1 MLRRIILA
9 ILFTVL
15 IWGAGSQAEE
25 TAVSAQSPTSDILT
39 LVNALRASY
48 GLPPFEYNPILA
60 AAAQNHANWMG
71 QTAVYSHTGAGGSS
85 PQTRA
90 NAVGYP
96 GYVNENIVGGTKLT
110 PQQGVTWW
118 RNSAIHFNTMISTSY
133 TQAGVGFAQGHD
145 QNFYVLVVGQPDGAA
160 AAAVNRQEEV
170 AYANAPLF
178 VAPIEVN
185 GPREDGSVWHTVG
198 EGHTLWA
205 IAARYEV
212 TIADIMLFNSLT
224 EESTLQPGD
233 ELVIRL
239 AEGQSPPPTPTPP
252 ATHKV
257 QPGDSAWTIAA
268 WYNLDLGELL
278 WLNNMQIDDTLQ
290 PGEEVKIRLLPG
302 EQPPPTPTPQ
312 LAHIVQSGDT
322 LWGISLRYGL
332 TMEQLLT
339 FNNITESDL
348 LAVGQA
354 LFIVSPTPPPT
365 PTTAATLTLTPEM
378 ATAVATLPAIT
389 PTFTPQTNAQ
399 TLTRLAATPT
409 PPPADT
415 GEDMGQIIGIGAMAL
430 ALGLVLMAGIG
441 FVFWQRD

>member
-1 MLRRIILA
+1 MLRRITLA
-9 ILFTVL
+9 ILFTTL
-15 IWGAGSQAEE
+15 LWGVGSPKKD
-25 TAVSAQSPTSDILT
+25 TAVAAQSPTGDILT

-48 GLPPFEYNPILA
+48 GLPPFEYNPLLA

-71 QTAVYSHTGAGGSS
+71 QTAVYSHTGAGGST

-90 NAVGYP
+90 NAAGYP
-96 GYVNENIVGGTKLT
+96 GYVSENIVGGTKLT

-118 RNSAIHFNTMISTSY
+118 RNSAIHFNTMISTRY

-145 QNFYVLVVGQPDGAA
+145 QNFYVLVVGQPDDSPIATT
-160 AAAVNRQEEV
+160 NRQEEMT
-170 AYANAPLF
+170 YANAPLF
-178 VAPIEVN
+178 VAPIEVSA
-185 GPREDGSVWHTVG
+185 PREDGSIWHTVG

-212 TIADIMLFNSLT
+212 TIADIMLYNNLT

-233 ELVIRL
+233 ELLIRL
-239 AEGQSPPPTPTPP
+239 AEGQEPPPTPTPP

-257 QPGDSAWTIAA
+257 RPGDSAWTIAA

-302 EQPPPTPTPQ
+302 EEPPPTPTPQ

-322 LWGISLRYGL
+322 LWGISLQYGL

-339 FNNITESDL
+339 YNNITENDL

-354 LFIVSPTPPPT
+354 LLIVPPT
-365 PTTAATLTLTPEM
+365 PLPTPTSEPTM
-378 ATAVATLPAIT
+378 TMTPVEATAVSTPLFLT
-389 PTFTPQTNAQ
+389 PTFTPRPTV
-399 TLTRLAATPT
+399 AAKLPTPT
-409 PPPADT
+409 PPASSASD
-415 GEDMGQIIGIGAMAL
+415 DMGQLIGVGAMAL
-430 ALGLVLMAGIG
+430 ALGLVLIAGIG
-441 FVFWQRD
+441 FVFWQRE

>member
-9 ILFTVL
+9 ILLSAL
-15 IWGAGSQAEE
+15 ILGAGSHIQE
-25 TAVSAQSPTSDILT
+25 TAVSAQSPTGDILT

-48 GLPPFEYNPILA
+48 GLPPFEYNPTLA

-96 GYVNENIVGGTKLT
+96 GFVNENIVGGTKLT

-118 RNSAIHFNTMISTSY
+118 RNSASHFNTMISTRY

-160 AAAVNRQEEV
+160 LTAANRQEEV
-170 AYANAPLF
+170 AYPNAPLF

-185 GPREDGSVWHTVG
+185 APREDGSIWHTVG

-212 TIADIMLFNSLT
+212 TIADIMLYNNLSESSSLH
-224 EESTLQPGD
+224 PGD
-233 ELVIRL
+233 ELLIRL
-239 AEGQSPPPTPTPP
+239 AEGQEPPPTPTPP

-257 QPGDSAWTIAA
+257 RPGDSAWTIAA
-268 WYNLDLGELL
+268 WYHLDLGELL
-278 WLNNMQIDDTLQ
+278 WLNNMQQDDTLQ
-290 PGEEVKIRLLPG
+290 PGDEIKIRLLPG
-302 EQPPPTPTPQ
+302 EAPPPTPTPQ
-312 LAHIVQSGDT
+312 LAHIVKSGDT

-332 TMEQLLT
+332 TVEQLLA
-339 FNNITESDL
+339 FNNITENSL
-348 LAVGQA
+348 LAVGQG
-354 LFIVSPTPPPT
+354 LYIVSPTPLPT
-365 PTTAATLTLTPEM
+365 PTSEPTLTMTPVM
-378 ATAVATLPAIT
+378 ATAVATTPA
-389 PTFTPQTNAQ
+389 PSATFTPSAQ
-399 TLTRLAATPT
+399 PTATPT
-409 PPPADT
+409 AVPSNNT
-415 GEDMGQIIGIGAMAL
+415 EDLGQVLGIGAMAL
-430 ALGLVLMAGIG
+430 ALGLVLIAGVG
-441 FVFWQRD
+441 FVFWRRE